1 MKKRVYS
8 KEFKEQAV
16 RLSHQRENI
25 KYEQNGFFDKH
36 SNFNLLMY
44 SNNSQNIKAQH

>member
-16 RLSHQRENI
+16 RLGHQLENI
-25 KYEQNGFFDKH
+25 KEFVRWTWH
-36 SNFNLLMY
+36 
-44 SNNSQNIKAQH
+44 